1 MSLEAARAAK
11 ARELAGK
18 TYAPLMRE
26 VEELAAKF
34 KGREFELKFDATSQ
48 PDVNFAKIRSEC
60 EIRRANL
67 EKGKF

>member
-26 VEELAAKF
+26 IDELAAKF
-34 KGREFELKFDATSQ
+34 KDREFELKFDS
-48 PDVNFAKIRSEC
+48 AKFDERHGSFVIFVVE
-60 EIRRANL
+60 
-67 EKGKF
+67 

>member
-34 KGREFELKFDATSQ
+34 KDR
-48 PDVNFAKIRSEC
+48 
-60 EIRRANL
+60 
-67 EKGKF
+67 